1 MSIVDYLKLMHHT
14 MQAEPSSQALPDNE
28 PLVAQYLL
36 LYSMSGNEFR
46 SMVDPAYRQAVIRAF
61 VKRDDAE
68 FGRSL
73 LERVEDYAARRF
85 QGLPA
90 TVRLAAGSLGI
101 QTAMNESVV
110 REKVINV
117 CQVTA
122 IIFVLSALALRS
134 GVDGLLVLTPLL
146 LAVAVNLGVMGWS
159 GTSLSVAT
167 ASITSMAISIGADFA
182 IYLIYRIREEL
193 ERSDDVEAALRASL
207 LTSGKAI
214 FFVSSAVVLG
224 YLVLTLSSFS
234 AWVHLGALTALMI
247 TVSALATVTVIPALV
262 MVTRPAVF
270 TPADRGEAA
279 LLEPRALAS

>member
-1 MSIVDYLKLMHHT
+1 MRV
-14 MQAEPSSQALPDNE
+14 EPSSQPLPDNE

-36 LYSMSGNEFR
+36 LYSMNGSEFR
-46 SMVDPAYRQAVIRAF
+46 SMVDPEYRQAVVRAF

-73 LERVEDYAARRF
+73 LQRVDDYAFRRF

-90 TVRLAAGSLGI
+90 SVRMAAGSLGI
-101 QTAMNESVV
+101 QTAMNESIV

-117 CQVTA
+117 IQVTA

-134 GVDGLLVLTPLL
+134 AVDGLLVLTPLL
-146 LAVAVNLGVMGWS
+146 LAVGVNLGVMGWT

-224 YLVLTLSSFS
+224 YVVLTLSSFS

-247 TVSALATVTVIPALV
+247 AVSALATVTVIPALIIV
-262 MVTRPAVF
+262 IRPAVAI
-270 TPADRGEAA
+270 PVDQRDAA
-279 LLEPRALAS
+279 VLESRAVAG